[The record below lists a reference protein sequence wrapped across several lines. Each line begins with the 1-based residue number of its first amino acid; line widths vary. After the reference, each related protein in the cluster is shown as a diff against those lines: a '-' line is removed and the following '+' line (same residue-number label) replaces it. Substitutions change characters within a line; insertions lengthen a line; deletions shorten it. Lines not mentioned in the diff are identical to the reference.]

1 MGLTLKA
8 ARVNKGL
15 TQKNAAELLGIS
27 VDTIGKYER
36 GVSFPSVPV
45 IRRIEEL
52 YGVSY
57 NDLIFLSDGYGL
69 TVNQKKKFPK
79 GEHICEQTDSI

>member
-57 NDLIFLSDGYGL
+57 NDLIF
-69 TVNQKKKFPK
+69 
-79 GEHICEQTDSI
+79 